1 MLIRINENLIVEKE
15 NDEIVVVD
23 PITAEMYM
31 LKGVSVKIWDIIL
44 NQKEI
49 TDIELENKIVTDGVS
64 VRKDDLLNFI
74 NELVEKQLLFRVV

>member
-31 LKGVSVKIWDIIL
+31 LKGVSVKIWDIIS